1 MQYHIKEI
9 EIAFNMTELTVQQET
24 DKTLLEIILKSEL
37 FFLTKCPDID
47 FKQNP
52 KNIFQQLLNP
62 IESNISKQTIFQSCN
77 IGVVASKLFNLQ
89 SINIDIIIDRFHLIL
104 ASEPFSIIIA
114 LFRKIKD
121 ITSFTRLI
129 DNISIEVIAQVANE
143 IISPLN
149 DNQIVKEQDKDFQC
163 YFHRILEYI
172 CAHEMETFIK
182 LSTLHEIFPIENQFE
197 QFMHYI
203 ENIDLIKLYCLICS
217 IIRQNK
223 IVNFVQSSI
232 AKSFSFSNEDLKVG
246 INNENFEINDVE
258 FTKFSKISRY
268 LMDYSYKIIIN
279 VKKGDVNFIFQKQ
292 IMQNHYGSECDLELN
307 DLSATIILQ
316 NDTSSYLLQ
325 WIRFRCHLTQSF
337 KEIIDFIPAVQF
349 IDSYFTFLN
358 NTILTITMDKFEM
371 ICNRNLDSVVYE
383 NSYKFKIIQLKAF
396 QKDFE
401 KKKEKTLI
409 DTIDH
414 ELSTDS
420 KITKD
425 LNNVLTCHI
434 TISSLNKA
442 YIMSIDHAQFLFT
455 NNSIFE
461 FASLLFQSG
470 LDINRE
476 FIFNNCAIFMNTT
489 EKEGYIIGTQ
499 NIKFNIPAEIQDQ
512 SQILSDEKEIKRV
525 YHDIKLYH
533 RNNNQSLSKIS
544 NNFTIIFEKNNDSKS
559 STLIIPQL
567 NIMELMTNSYFE
579 ATKKFDS
586 IADYS
591 KYFLGN
597 FFF

>member
-1 MQYHIKEI
+1 M
-9 EIAFNMTELTVQQET
+9 
-24 DKTLLEIILKSEL
+24 
-37 FFLTKCPDID
+37 
-47 FKQNP
+47 
-52 KNIFQQLLNP
+52 LLNP

-89 SINIDIIIDRFHLIL
+89 SINLDVIIDRFHLIL
-104 ASEPFSIIIA
+104 ASEHFSIIIA
-114 LFRKIKD
+114 LFRKIED
-121 ITSFTRLI
+121 IISFTRLI
-129 DNISIEVIAQVANE
+129 DNISIEVITQVANE

-149 DNQIVKEQDKDFQC
+149 DKQIVKEQDKDFQF

-172 CAHEMETFIK
+172 CAHEMETLIK
-182 LSTLHEIFPIENQFE
+182 LSTLKDEIFPIKNHFE

-203 ENIDLIKLYCLICS
+203 ENIDLIKLYCLIYS
-217 IIRQNK
+217 VISQNK

-232 AKSFSFSNEDLKVG
+232 ANSFSFSNDDLKVG
-246 INNENFEINDVE
+246 INNENFEIKDVE

-279 VKKGDVNFIFQKQ
+279 VKKLDVNFIFQNQ
-292 IMQNHYGSECDLELN
+292 IIKNNYGSECDLELN
-307 DLSATIILQ
+307 DLSLTIILQ
-316 NDTSSYLLQ
+316 NDTNNYLLQ
-325 WIRFRCHLTQSF
+325 WIRFRLHLTRSL
-337 KEIIDFIPAVQF
+337 KEIKDFIPAVKF
-349 IDSYFTFLN
+349 IDSYLTFLN
-358 NTILTITMDKFEM
+358 NTLLIITLDKFEM
-371 ICNRNLDSVVYE
+371 IHNKNLDSIVNE
-383 NSYKFKIIQLKAF
+383 NSYKFKIIQLKVF

-401 KKKEKTLI
+401 NKTEKTLI

-414 ELSTDS
+414 EPANS
-420 KITKD
+420 KVMKD

-461 FASLLFQSG
+461 FESLLFQSG
-470 LDINRE
+470 LDINRN

-489 EKEGYIIGTQ
+489 EKEGYIIGTE

-512 SQILSDEKEIKRV
+512 SQIISDEKEIKRF

-533 RNNNQSLSKIS
+533 RNNNQTLSKIS

-559 STLIIPQL
+559 STFIIPQL

-586 IADYS
+586 IAYYS

-597 FFF
+597 FFFNIF